1 MVFQI
6 KIHLEEGVAIKN
18 KLKILLISIIFCIV
32 TLSFYKIIV
41 NEIFTSDSIFLKA
54 AKSILVILASLIVTV
69 ILYGLY
75 LERMF
80 ERKYR
85 GSVKVY
91 LDKSRWR
98 EATIIILYS
107 FVILYSFGMV
117 FNIWTFILLPYIS
130 MLVFGLK
137 NNGIIVE
144 YDCNLYFI
152 SRDYVLDMVKEIS
165 YDPNRDILRVVIIND
180 QDKTEKIKIDRVKD
194 KKIFEELILLIKRYK
209 L

>member
-1 MVFQI
+1 
-6 KIHLEEGVAIKN
+6 
-18 KLKILLISIIFCIV
+18 
-32 TLSFYKIIV
+32 
-41 NEIFTSDSIFLKA
+41 
-54 AKSILVILASLIVTV
+54 
-69 ILYGLY
+69 
-75 LERMF
+75 MF
-80 ERKYR
+80 EQKYR

-144 YDCNLYFI
+144 LGTALAGGVVGCLAGT
-152 SRDYVLDMVKEIS
+152 VKGVQSGMAIGAIGGACTGAVNE
-165 YDPNRDILRVVIIND
+165 
-180 QDKTEKIKIDRVKD
+180 
-194 KKIFEELILLIKRYK
+194 
-209 L
+209 

>member
-6 KIHLEEGVAIKN
+6 KIHLEEGVGIKN
-18 KLKILLISIIFCIV
+18 KLKIVLISLIFCIV
-32 TLSFYKIIV
+32 TLSFYKIII

-54 AKSILVILASLIVTV
+54 AKSILIILASLIVTV

-144 YDCNLYFI
+144 LGTALAGGVVGCLAGT
-152 SRDYVLDMVKEIS
+152 VKGVQSGMAIGAIGGACTGAVNE
-165 YDPNRDILRVVIIND
+165 
-180 QDKTEKIKIDRVKD
+180 
-194 KKIFEELILLIKRYK
+194 
-209 L
+209 